1 MGQSSSAPV
10 QTLEFSLK
18 KTEIWK
24 HLSLS
29 LSLPLCA
36 LLQVSAAA
44 THVYNICLLFVS
56 FFLAR
61 LAIGCL
67 L

>member
-10 QTLEFSLK
+10 QALEFSLN
-18 KTEIWK
+18 KTEIRK
-24 HLSLS
+24 HLS

-44 THVYNICLLFVS
+44 THVYNVCLLFVS
-56 FFLAR
+56 FFIAR